1 MLTICN
7 SKELGPQGIRVN
19 SVHPGPIDTP
29 MLREAFKGYAEHGA
43 YADSTD
49 AEARIAAS
57 TSLGTL
63 CAPEHIAPLFVYLA
77 SDDARY
83 VTGAAI
89 AHDGGVA
96 TWF

>member
-1 MLTICN
+1 MFA
-7 SKELGPQGIRVN
+7 
-19 SVHPGPIDTP
+19 D
-29 MLREAFKGYAEHGA
+29 AAE
-43 YADSTD
+43 

-57 TSLGTL
+57 TALGTL
-63 CAPEHIAPLFVYLA
+63 CAPEHIAPLFTYLA

-96 TWF
+96 TVF